1 MPNYIVK
8 SVAASHYTG
17 ALAENVAEIE
27 AMPGLRGD
35 GCGCIKSVQVRSVE
49 ALAWRVE
56 LLDKD
61 SNVIAAH
68 NFADT
73 DGIQVTIDGT
83 TLYHYTKNLDSGW
96 SIPPTA
102 PNVTVNVALRN
113 MSSATKTAGANGA
126 VVVSMTIEK

>member
-1 MPNYIVK
+1 MANYIVK
-8 SVAASHYTG
+8 SAADTHYTG
-17 ALAENVAEIE
+17 ALAENAAEIE
-27 AMPGLRGD
+27 ALPGLRGD
-35 GCGCIKSVQVRSVE
+35 GCGCITGVQVRSVQ

-73 DGIQVTIDGT
+73 DGVQVTIDGT
-83 TLYHYTKNLDSGW
+83 TLYHYHQTLDSW
-96 SIPPTA
+96 PIPSTA

-113 MSSATKTAGANGA
+113 MSSTAKIAGANGA
-126 VVVSMTIEK
+126 AVVSMTIEK